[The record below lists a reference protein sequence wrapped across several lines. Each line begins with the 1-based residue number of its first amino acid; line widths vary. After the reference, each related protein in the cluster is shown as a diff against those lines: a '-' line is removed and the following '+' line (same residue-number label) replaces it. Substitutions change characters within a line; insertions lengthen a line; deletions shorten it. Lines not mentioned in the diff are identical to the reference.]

1 VIHITVG
8 VKEGK
13 EPGEYMWT
21 FGGLIWCVFCV
32 LMLFLIALACHRTT
46 EEFNKAQ
53 ILLENLMLRSGMGNE
68 TVNKLRVLSVQL
80 NNMKVSFSAGGFFT
94 VDLPLVNSFVAVVC
108 TYIVILAQFQ

>member
-1 VIHITVG
+1 

-13 EPGEYMWT
+13 DPGEYMWT
-21 FGGLIWCVFCV
+21 LSGLIWCVFCV
-32 LMLFLIALACHRTT
+32 LMLFLIALACHKTT

-53 ILLENLMLRSGMGNE
+53 IILESLMLHSGIGNV
-68 TVNKLRVLSVQL
+68 TVNKLRVLLVQL

-94 VDLPLVNSFVAVVC
+94 VDLPLVHSFVGVVC